1 MYTLTVQP
9 KPTYLHITVTG
20 QNSRATVAG
29 YIEEIFPICVAH
41 NCFRILIEENLIG
54 QRLRIFD
61 IFEIV
66 SEGSRQTLG
75 KMEAIAFVDINA
87 EGSLMQFAET
97 VAVNRALPM
106 TVFATVSD
114 AEKWLVA
121 QS

>member
-20 QNSRATVAG
+20 QNSRAVVAG
-29 YIEEIFPICVAH
+29 YIEEIFPICVTH
-41 NCFRILIEENLIG
+41 NCFRVLIEENLIG

-61 IFEIV
+61 IFQIV

-75 KMEAIAFVDINA
+75 KMEAVAFVDLNA

-114 AEKWLVA
+114 AEKWLIA